1 MNKLLAIIQRGCAKY
16 RDLSVASR
24 SIDLRYFCFGKLRE
38 AWFHLRMSKILFAA
52 KQSWTTLRM
61 SRPLFVDSY
70 LTVTWNNK
78 HMSWKFTTLE
88 LISLGNV
95 MGNELQLM
103 IHEMLITGK
112 LTSFVLMPTEKGTR
126 LIWYS
131 KRKYPKHCLKTART
145 GRKPLNGWQVQLSV
159 KINILNDHLLHE

>member
-1 MNKLLAIIQRGCAKY
+1 MNKLLAIIERGCAKY

-24 SIDLRYFCFGKLRE
+24 SIDLRDKPRYFCFGKLRE

-88 LISLGNV
+88 LSLVLEPPSPTQALGVNPFPSRFIIRTV
-95 MGNELQLM
+95 PRGDLRAPTVGRAN
-103 IHEMLITGK
+103 HNDEMTLLLYFTK
-112 LTSFVLMPTEKGTR
+112 QQE
-126 LIWYS
+126 IW
-131 KRKYPKHCLKTART
+131 C
-145 GRKPLNGWQVQLSV
+145 WQA
-159 KINILNDHLLHE
+159 